1 MTECFLLYVVSGQI
15 TDSVKTEKCV
25 LRQSNLSLSV
35 LIVKRQSNTG
45 CTFSALATVHK
56 QVLKRRLRST
66 IKAKEEEDRLRG
78 LLSNY

>member
-25 LRQSNLSLSV
+25 LRQSNSLSV

-56 QVLKRRLRST
+56 QVLKRRLRRT